1 MTDHEFECPRCGHCC
16 PQPEQEPVK
25 DRIDFWA
32 LFDENQRLRAE
43 LKFNTTPPQRL
54 WVGLTDEEIGV
65 PTEPIQP
72 NEAIMFA
79 RVIEALLKGKNG
91 G

>member
-1 MTDHEFECPRCGHCC
+1 MSSQWDEED
-16 PQPEQEPVK
+16 K
-25 DRIDFWA
+25 LDFWA

-43 LKFNTTPPQRL
+43 LKFNATPPQQ
-54 WVGLTDEEIGV
+54 WVVLTDEEIGM

-79 RVIEALLKGKNG
+79 RVIEALIKEKNT
-91 G
+91 